1 MLKFSSL
8 ILLAPL
14 SFVLSSCSDS
24 ATIEAPAAAAANKS
38 FVDKHI
44 ALKDLAIGM
53 NISKI
58 KNAKKIS
65 GQTYMFDME
74 YYGGKRNFMASVNDK
89 GEVFN
94 FKTTVDGSFN
104 ALQSALEEKL
114 TADNA
119 KPVAFDCKSNTFKPD
134 SSADISIKTCKVA
147 GPSESLKIEEMRMQ
161 PTAKVA
167 GLNQLPTVVL
177 SVELE
182 GTQLA
187 ADVNAAQEKAKGDAR
202 RSQDTARKQDL

>member
-24 ATIEAPAAAAANKS
+24 ASIEAPAAAAANKS
-38 FVDKHI
+38 FVDKPI
-44 ALKDLAIGM
+44 ALKDLVIGT

-74 YYGGKRNFMASVNDK
+74 YYGGKRTFMASVNDK
-89 GEVFN
+89 GDVFN
-94 FKTTVDGSFN
+94 FN
-104 ALQSALEEKL
+104 
-114 TADNA
+114 